1 MKHKRLQFALY
12 LMIVDGFAILTA
24 FIAAEI
30 AYLGLPVNNLGVAA
44 KLIIPLYLVVAVYQ
58 GAYSTD
64 AFISWWRASR
74 RACAALIIAGAMLLF
89 VLFFAK
95 TTAEFSRVASSLGLL
110 LSCMLLAT
118 HRVLALRLAE
128 AYWGPGFHNIL
139 VIQDDGPELRFEHAY
154 RIDAA
159 ELELTPEMDNPET
172 LNRLGKLVSN
182 MDRVIVSCSVERRQN
197 WAKILRAAGVH
208 GEVVSEALF
217 EMGALSL
224 KREAEFSTLVI
235 STGPLGARA
244 RVIKRLMDLA
254 FSLTALAAFLP
265 LFLLVAVAIKIE
277 DGGPV
282 FFLQRRVGRGNRF
295 FEIYKFRSMTPN
307 QAGTDGDQST
317 SRDDQRVTKV
327 GKVLRRTSLDELP
340 QLINVVVGEMSIVG
354 PRPHAIKSQVG
365 DRLFWHVDRRYW
377 DRHSLKPGLTG
388 LAQIKGFRGATNES
402 KDLTERVRHD
412 LEYISTWSP
421 WLDLKIIL
429 KTFRVL
435 IHSNAY

>member
-1 MKHKRLQFALY
+1 MKHKRLQFSLY
-12 LMIVDGFAILTA
+12 LMIVDAFAILTA
-24 FIAAEI
+24 FVATEI
-30 AYLGLPVNNLGVAA
+30 VYLGLPINNLGVAA
-44 KLIIPLYLVVAVYQ
+44 RLIIPLYLVVAIYQ
-58 GAYSTD
+58 GAFSTN
-64 AFISWWRASR
+64 ALTSWWRASR
-74 RACAALIIAGAMLLF
+74 RACTALILTAAILLF

-95 TTAEFSRVASSLGLL
+95 ATAEFSRVASSLGLL
-110 LSCMLLAT
+110 VSCMLLAA
-118 HRVLALRLAE
+118 HRVLALRMAE

-139 VIQDDGPELRFEHAY
+139 VIQDDGPELRFQNAY
-154 RIDAA
+154 RINAV
-159 ELELTPEMDNPET
+159 ELELTPEMNNPEA
-172 LNRLGKLVSN
+172 LDRVGKLVSN
-182 MDRVIVSCSVERRQN
+182 MDRVIVSCSMDRRQN

-224 KREAEFSTLVI
+224 KREPEFTTLVI

-254 FSLTALAAFLP
+254 FGFTALVAFLP
-265 LFLLVAVAIKIE
+265 LFLLIAAAIKVE

-282 FFLQRRVGRGNRF
+282 FFLQRRVGRANRF

-307 QAGTDGDQST
+307 KAGMDGNQST
-317 SRDDQRVTKV
+317 SRDDQRITKV
-327 GKVLRRTSLDELP
+327 GKFLRRTSLDELP
-340 QLINVVVGEMSIVG
+340 QLLNVIAGEMSIVG
-354 PRPHAIKSQVG
+354 PRPHAIRSQVG
-365 DRLFWHVDRRYW
+365 DLLFWHVDRRYW

-388 LAQIKGFRGATNES
+388 LAQIKGFRGATNETR
-402 KDLTERVRHD
+402 DLTERVRHD

-435 IHSNAY
+435 MHSNAY